1 MAERV
6 LVTGGGGF
14 LGAAICRQLLV
25 RGDQVRSLAR
35 GDYPALRALG
45 VETLR
50 GDAADPATAERA
62 VQGCD
67 LVIHTAA
74 KAGVWGD
81 EVAYYRANVLAT
93 QAILGACRRQGVG
106 RLVFTSSPSV
116 VAGGLPLRG
125 VDESVPYPVQHLAPY
140 PRTKAIAERAVRAA
154 HSNDL
159 RTVSLRP
166 HLILGPG
173 DPHLVPRL
181 IERARKGKLW
191 LLGDGRNRVDVTY
204 VEDAARA
211 HLLAADALLRP
222 GSPVGGRVYF
232 LSQGQ
237 PVALAELLARI
248 LREAGLAKPSW
259 TIPPEVGYAMGAL
272 MEGIYRVL
280 PLPGEPP
287 LTRFVAKELAT
298 DHYFDI
304 SAARRD
310 LGYAPSVTVDEL
322 TRIVGASLSPPPN
335 PS

>member
-14 LGAAICRQLLV
+14 LGAAICRQLLA

-45 VETLR
+45 VEAIR
-50 GDAADPATAERA
+50 GDAADTEAAERA
-62 VQGCD
+62 VSGCD

-81 EVAYYRANVLAT
+81 EDEYYRANVLAT

-116 VAGGLPLRG
+116 VAGGAPLRG
-125 VDESVPYPVQHLAPY
+125 ADESTPYPARYLAPY

-154 HSNDL
+154 HGAAL

-181 IERARKGKLW
+181 IERARKGRLR
-191 LLGDGRNRVDVTY
+191 LLGDGRNLVDVTY

-211 HLLAADALLRP
+211 HLLAADALRTH
-222 GSPVGGRVYF
+222 GSPAGGRVYF

-248 LREAGLAKPSW
+248 LNEAGLPRPQR
-259 TIPPEVGYAMGAL
+259 TIPPAVGYALGAAA
-272 MEGIYRVL
+272 EGLYRAL

-287 LTRFVAKELAT
+287 LTRFVAEELAT

-310 LGYAPSVTVDEL
+310 LGYTPSLSVEEL
-322 TRIVGASLSPPPN
+322 TRLAGSTGTPR
-335 PS
+335 